1 MNSSPDAPFFSLVIP
16 VYKVE
21 RFLPDALASVREQTF
36 TDYEVLCVDDG
47 SPDGSGA
54 LLDEAAR
61 GDARL
66 RVIHQRNAGVSA
78 ARNRALDR
86 VRGTYVLFLDPD
98 DAICPEWFNSFAKVI
113 DRYNYPQQVRFGD
126 RRFQEDE
133 DWRAF
138 PNPVLDETTCKVAEG
153 ELDCARLLWPRIA
166 LPDSVW
172 RMAWLADFI
181 QSFRFP
187 VGVIVGE
194 DCLFHLKCYPAL
206 RHIVIAAYPGVYY
219 RMRSGSAVMRG
230 YVGSR
235 RTQQHLTAIS
245 AFLRLLRELRGDVRR
260 PIAAFY
266 LTSYAWQ
273 STLGRPLKVLFG
285 RTQNLALTVP
295 RNPKIEAYIDRVE
308 RGARGGLNLA
318 VTMRVLLLMVLYAL
332 EWVRY
337 RLYLLCE
344 HHRH

>member
-36 TDYEVLCVDDG
+36 TDYEVFCVDDG

-61 GDARL
+61 GDGRL

-86 VRGTYVLFLDPD
+86 VRGSYVLFLDPD
-98 DAICPEWFNSFAKVI
+98 DAICPSWFATFAKVI
-113 DRYNYPQQVRFGD
+113 GRYNRPEQVRFEVK
-126 RRFQEDE
+126 RFQEDE
-133 DWRAF
+133 DWRAI
-138 PNPVLDETTCKVAEG
+138 PEPILDETTCKVAEG
-153 ELDCARLLWPRIA
+153 ELACTRLLWPKIA

-172 RMAWLADFI
+172 RMAWRADFI
-181 QSFRFP
+181 HSFRFP

-194 DCLFHLKCYPAL
+194 DYLFHLKCYPVL
-206 RHIVIAAYPGVYY
+206 RHIVVADYPGVYY
-219 RMRSGSAVMRG
+219 RMRSGSAVMSSRT
-230 YVGSR
+230 GSY
-235 RTQQHLTAIS
+235 RTRQHLTDIS
-245 AFLRLLRELRGDVRR
+245 AFLQLLKELRGDARR
-260 PIAAFY
+260 PIVAFY

-285 RTQNLALTVP
+285 RTQNLEYAVP
-295 RNPKIEAYIDRVE
+295 RNPKMEAYADRLE
-308 RGARGGLNLA
+308 RGARGGLHLA